1 MGSMSTEF
9 RLLGPVEAVLG
20 DQLASLGAPKQ
31 RALLAVMLLNA
42 NSVISRDGLIDAL
55 WGADPP
61 RSAVQSLQVY
71 VHGLRRAIGADRIE
85 TQGTGYELRLNPGE
99 LDVDRF
105 EQLVERATRL
115 PPPDA
120 ADDLR
125 AALKLWNGAPLGDL
139 GGERVAETEAP
150 RLADRRLYAQ
160 ERLHDAELALGRHDE
175 LLPELE
181 RLIVEEPY
189 RERFR
194 AQYVLALYR
203 AGRQK
208 DALDAYRAAR
218 EVFVEELGVD
228 PSPEL
233 QDLERR
239 ILRHDPSL
247 KAPELPDG
255 ARVELPVP
263 PTPLLGRRLEV
274 AAVTALLRRDDVRLV
289 TLTGPGGTGK
299 TRLALAAAEELGP
312 ELRDGAVF
320 VDLAAVRDPQLLAV
334 AIAHTLGVAESSS
347 SLDDAVGEFLREKR
361 LLLVLDNLEQL
372 LPDVELVA
380 RLLAAAPRLLVLAT
394 SRSPLRLAGEH
405 AYPVPPLPLPATA
418 RDASFEEL
426 AANEAVAL
434 FVARAR
440 AADPAFELNDENAR
454 AVADVCGRLDGLPLA
469 IELAAA
475 RAKLLHPSSI
485 GGRLDQAL
493 ELLTGG
499 PRDLPARQRTL
510 RSTLEWSY
518 DLLGENDRTVFARLA
533 VFSGGW
539 TLAAAEAVCSHRG
552 LPVLES
558 LTSLVDGNLVR
569 RLERPGPE
577 LRFAMLE
584 TIREYS
590 AESLM
595 RSGEAKAVKQRHAE
609 HMLAIAEEANAVI
622 LAGSSADEYYTRLD
636 EEQDNLRAAIAWA
649 VESDA
654 LELEVRLLVA
664 MRWFWVVRGHLLEG
678 RRFFDDAMTRV
689 AGADMSLRAT
699 ALAFGATFPFRQGEN
714 ALAKERWEEALVLFR
729 ELDDPDGI
737 GRCIGEL
744 GAVAIAEGD
753 LDRAAALYESALPL
767 YREQETKGR
776 LGVALSNLGAIAN
789 LRRQPDVAAGYF
801 EEALHLQRLEQADDG
816 VAISLH
822 NLARSLIALDRLDEA
837 RATLEESATIARRIG
852 YREVMAYCF
861 GGMAEL
867 AMADDDPERA
877 ARALGAAEN
886 LFSEIGSA
894 MDPDE
899 DETQRRVLSYV
910 IERLGAERVDELR
923 APEARMSMDELAP
936 PAA

>member
-1 MGSMSTEF
+1 M
-9 RLLGPVEAVLG
+9 
-20 DQLASLGAPKQ
+20 
-31 RALLAVMLLNA
+31 
-42 NSVISRDGLIDAL
+42 
-55 WGADPP
+55 
-61 RSAVQSLQVY
+61 
-71 VHGLRRAIGADRIE
+71 
-85 TQGTGYELRLNPGE
+85 
-99 LDVDRF
+99 
-105 EQLVERATRL
+105 
-115 PPPDA
+115 
-120 ADDLR
+120 
-125 AALKLWNGAPLGDL
+125 
-139 GGERVAETEAP
+139 
-150 RLADRRLYAQ
+150 
-160 ERLHDAELALGRHDE
+160 
-175 LLPELE
+175 LPELE
-181 RLIVEEPY
+181 RLIVDEPY

-208 DALDAYRAAR
+208 DALEAYRRAR

-247 KAPELPDG
+247 KAPELPDQ
-255 ARVELPVP
+255 ARVELPTP

-320 VDLAAVRDPQLLAV
+320 VDLAAVRDPQLLAA

-347 SLDDAVGEFLREKR
+347 SLDEAVGEFLREKR

-380 RLLAAAPRLLVLAT
+380 QLLAAAPRLLVLGT

-499 PRDLPARQRTL
+499 ARDLPARQRTL

-518 DLLGENDRTVFARLA
+518 DLLGEDDRMVFARLS

-539 TLAAAEAVCSHRG
+539 TLAAAEAVCSLG
-552 LPVLES
+552 ELPVLES

-569 RLERPGPE
+569 RLERPGPSHD
-577 LRFAMLE
+577 LRCSKRFGS
-584 TIREYS
+584 TRRSPCCGRVRPKRE
-590 AESLM
+590 AAA
-595 RSGEAKAVKQRHAE
+595 RRAHAGDRRRGERCHSRRQQRRRVLHATRRG
-609 HMLAIAEEANAVI
+609 
-622 LAGSSADEYYTRLD
+622 AGQPPCR
-636 EEQDNLRAAIAWA
+636 RRVA

-654 LELEVRLLVA
+654 LELEIRLLVA

-678 RRFFDDAMTRV
+678 RRFFDDAITRI
-689 AGADMSLRAT
+689 AGADISLRAT
-699 ALAFGATFPFRQGEN
+699 APAHGATFRFRQGEN
-714 ALAKERWEEALVLFR
+714 ALAKERWEEAIVSSGSSTTPTASALHR
-729 ELDDPDGI
+729 RARCGCDRG
-737 GRCIGEL
+737 GRPRSSRRAL
-744 GAVAIAEGD
+744 QV
-753 LDRAAALYESALPL
+753 RVAAAP
-767 YREQETKGR
+767 R
-776 LGVALSNLGAIAN
+776 
-789 LRRQPDVAAGYF
+789 AGD
-801 EEALHLQRLEQADDG
+801 EG
-816 VAISLH
+816 P
-822 NLARSLIALDRLDEA
+822 ARSAPRISGRSRTCDGNPTSRQAIRGGTPPATTRAGRRRRRDLAPQPGTVADRSRSSRRGTRNA
-837 RATLEESATIARRIG
+837 RGERDDRRRIG
-852 YREVMAYCF
+852 YREVRPTA
-861 GGMAEL
+861 
-867 AMADDDPERA
+867 
-877 ARALGAAEN
+877 
-886 LFSEIGSA
+886 
-894 MDPDE
+894 
-899 DETQRRVLSYV
+899 
-910 IERLGAERVDELR
+910 
-923 APEARMSMDELAP
+923 
-936 PAA
+936 PAAWPSSRWRTTY